1 MQSILTAGDYI
12 WYIEKNEIGVVKRVT
27 DDGCFAW
34 FHSGDTASHI
44 HNSKFEKMLPWNVA
58 ENAFGYTNSRDYK
71 SLAKRRIDILSSKSR
86 TQEE

>member
-1 MQSILTAGDYI
+1 MIKL
-12 WYIEKNEIGVVKRVT
+12 KGVAK
-27 DDGCFAW
+27 
-34 FHSGDTASHI
+34 
-44 HNSKFEKMLPWNVA
+44 KMLPWNVA